1 MGSNQL
7 RRTGA
12 DPAAKADGRSSGQ
25 TVDPGPYEAIVVK
38 QVEGTR
44 SGQLLVYIPDF
55 GGSKTDPNDQ
65 ILVSYASPFFG
76 TTVGTD
82 DQSSDPNANNAQ
94 WTTGMSYGFWFV
106 PPDVNNKVL
115 VTFAAGD
122 RNRGY
127 WFACIYDSTTHH
139 MVPAIGR
146 NVGGG
151 LSSGKTLKPK
161 PGDQLNPA
169 LSDKSVCPVVE
180 GYSGNKENVSDT
192 RDVTQNPRYVHEYQ
206 NLILVGQGI
215 DRDPIR
221 GAISSSSLRE
231 SPSNVYGISTPGPK
245 VGSKSQQKEI
255 NGADGGQ
262 AVFARKGGHSFVMDD
277 GDAKGNDQ
285 LMRLRTSGG
294 HQILM
299 NDSAGIL
306 YIASKS
312 GKQWLEFSSDGSVN
326 IYAKSG
332 FNVRTDGT
340 LNLHGGKNVNIH
352 AEKKV
357 NIRGESGVEITT
369 DQSFSAHALVNASI
383 LADASLKLSS
393 MGPGVIAV
401 GADLK
406 VGGKGDVTFDG
417 ASVSMNSGSPP
428 PPIPAI
434 PKSGSLPDTG
444 FNGTI
449 WEYGSET
456 LSTTCTVAPGHEP
469 WYSGNPI
476 VRPR

>member
-1 MGSNQL
+1 MGSNQI

-12 DPAAKADGRSSGQ
+12 DPAAKADGKNSGQ

-55 GGSKTDPNDQ
+55 GGSKSDPNDQ

-82 DQSSDPNANNAQ
+82 DQNSDPNANNAQ

-106 PPDVNNKVL
+106 PPDVGNKVL

-127 WFACIYDSTTHH
+127 WFACIYDSPTHH
-139 MVPAIGR
+139 MVPSIGR
-146 NVGGG
+146 NIGGG

-161 PGDQLNPA
+161 PGTQLNPA

-180 GYSGNKENVSDT
+180 GYSGNKENTKDI
-192 RDVTQNPRYVHEYQ
+192 RDVAENPRYIHEYQ
-206 NLILVGQGI
+206 NLILVGQGT

-255 NGADGGQ
+255 NGVDGGQ

-299 NDSAGIL
+299 NDSANIL

-312 GKQWLEFSSDGSVN
+312 GKQWIEFSSDGSVN

-332 FNVRTDGT
+332 FNVRTDGA
-340 LNLHGGKNVNIH
+340 LNLHGSQSVNIH
-352 AEKKV
+352 STGKV
-357 NIRGESGVEITT
+357 NINGDGGVNITT
-369 DQSFSAHALVNASI
+369 MQSFSAHALVNASV

-401 GADLK
+401 GAELRI
-406 VGGKGDVTFDG
+406 GAQGEVTFDG
-417 ASVSMNSGSPP
+417 PSVSMNSNSPP
-428 PPIPAI
+428 EPIPAI
-434 PKSGSLPDTG
+434 VTGKSLPDTG
-444 FNGTI
+444 FDGTI
-449 WEYGSET
+449 WEYGTET
-456 LSTTCTVAPGHEP
+456 LNTICTVAPGHEP
-469 WYSGNPI
+469 WYPGNPI